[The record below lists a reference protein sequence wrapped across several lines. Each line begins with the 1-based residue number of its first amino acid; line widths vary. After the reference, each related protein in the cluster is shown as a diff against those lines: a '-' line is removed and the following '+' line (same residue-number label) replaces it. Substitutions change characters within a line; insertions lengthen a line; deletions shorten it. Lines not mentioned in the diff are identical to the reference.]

1 MIEVSNGLLHAAKAK
16 YQAQKLEAIA
26 TLEIYFTNAVAIG
39 EHPDLLAEVDKYLD
53 MLEDAQGKINAL
65 DNHFTRQKGSETEKQ
80 LLQERGYSVH
90 NGADK
95 SKRQPGE

>member
-1 MIEVSNGLLHAAKAK
+1 MIKVNNGLFQAAKAK
-16 YQAQKLEAIA
+16 YQAQIVEAIA

-65 DNHFTRQKGSETEKQ
+65 DKHFTSQPKSEKE
-80 LLQERGYSVH
+80 LLQEEQGYSVH
-90 NGADK
+90 NGAEENFD
-95 SKRQPGE
+95 SEPE

>member
-39 EHPDLLAEVDKYLD
+39 EHPDLLAEVDKYVGK
-53 MLEDAQGKINAL
+53 LESASGKL
-65 DNHFTRQKGSETEKQ
+65 GTLGQHFSSSQHKPKE
-80 LLQERGYSVH
+80 LLVE
-90 NGADK
+90 
-95 SKRQPGE
+95 RQPGE